1 MLYGTFNVPI
11 KIQDAD
17 CWSHFCFVQASPGHK
32 RGEVEMVTA
41 TRTASCGCTYCRAV
55 VMEMRTNEN
64 GYTFMQ
70 TFSRAPDAS
79 VTTYPSPAWGAVYCP
94 PIFEASVDDGGE

>member
-1 MLYGTFNVPI
+1 
-11 KIQDAD
+11 
-17 CWSHFCFVQASPGHK
+17 
-32 RGEVEMVTA
+32 MVTA
-41 TRTASCGCTYCRAV
+41 TRTASCGCTCCRAV

-79 VTTYPSPAWGAVYCP
+79 VTTYTECNDWYTVVAVSHRADANKQ
-94 PIFEASVDDGGE
+94 ISILRLRVEGENR